1 MLTSEDIKL
10 LSQLMDEKLKP
21 INERLDTIE
30 ENTEITRVATN
41 EVIKWIDKYFRD
53 DYPFPA
59 DDKQAI
65 YEVPRVFGV
74 FLLFVILKV
83 NFQNI
88 CYILEYYHFR
98 GVDCNNIPT
107 DIKTA
112 P

>member
-41 EVIKWIDKYFRD
+41 EVIKWIDKYFRE
-53 DYPFPA
+53 DYTFPA

-65 YEVPRVFGV
+65 
-74 FLLFVILKV
+74 
-83 NFQNI
+83 
-88 CYILEYYHFR
+88 
-98 GVDCNNIPT
+98 
-107 DIKTA
+107 
-112 P
+112 

>member
-41 EVIKWIDKYFRD
+41 EVIKWIDKYFRE
-53 DYPFPA
+53 DYAFPA

-65 YEVPRVFGV
+65 
-74 FLLFVILKV
+74 
-83 NFQNI
+83 
-88 CYILEYYHFR
+88 
-98 GVDCNNIPT
+98 
-107 DIKTA
+107 
-112 P
+112 